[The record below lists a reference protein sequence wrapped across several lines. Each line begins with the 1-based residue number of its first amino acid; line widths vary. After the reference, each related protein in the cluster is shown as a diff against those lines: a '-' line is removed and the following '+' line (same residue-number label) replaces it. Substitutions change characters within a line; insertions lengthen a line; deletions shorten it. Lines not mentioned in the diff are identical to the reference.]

1 MRWLAGWR
9 RVVWI
14 CWAWPDFRDECFSSH
29 INFISFPH
37 AEWLRHRALEN
48 KKRKESSLAI
58 SHFITHIRTFLAFF
72 SLDLKQ
78 RANLMN
84 FSESRD
90 RIIYTYIVA
99 ELYVSCSITDD
110 RLETRLPTFHAM
122 EFLRRIS
129 AASVAVLRCYGTERV
144 GRCVDITW
152 YGERVMLKF
161 LSFLTH
167 AVDALS
173 VLIL

>member
-1 MRWLAGWR
+1 MCVGWLAGVEWCEF
-9 RVVWI
+9 VE
-14 CWAWPDFRDECFSSH
+14 PDLTFATNVSLL
-29 INFISFPH
+29 ILISFHSHTPNDCVI
-37 AEWLRHRALEN
+37 ALS
-48 KKRKESSLAI
+48 KIRKESSLAI

-144 GRCVDITW
+144 GRCVDIT
-152 YGERVMLKF
+152 
-161 LSFLTH
+161 
-167 AVDALS
+167 
-173 VLIL
+173 